1 MIQRQLPDLDA
12 GLFGLMQ
19 PLRRQADIVLR
30 QCHFIQ
36 THFTQT
42 STGSGN
48 RDHPTSPVEKACPGY
63 D

>member
-1 MIQRQLPDLDA
+1 MVQRQLPDLDA

-42 STGSGN
+42 QFIQTQFIQTTAS
-48 RDHPTSPVEKACPGY
+48 Y
-63 D
+63 